1 MVRNA
6 KNKIE
11 LTISLIYIDNSI
23 MLTRSQTKKVQFAVN
38 IDFDEA
44 SRAWRENKKVLKN
57 GCFTYVEPITKK
69 YNLRSCK

>member
-1 MVRNA
+1 
-6 KNKIE
+6 
-11 LTISLIYIDNSI
+11 

-57 GCFTYVEPITKK
+57 GCFEYKSLSLK
-69 YNLRSCK
+69 YNLRTREKTTEK